1 MYFDLA
7 NFFLELE
14 EEVRGFAVARNLS
27 GEGQITNMFERG
39 FEPIEVVSAE
49 LETPEVILSVPWAL
63 SLIMV
68 RDCIQ
73 WSSIL
78 QVISGNDANDM
89 RIWSHDHSSVACR
102 NTPPPVVSDNTG
114 NIVDPAIEIKT

>member
-1 MYFDLA
+1 M
-7 NFFLELE
+7 E
-14 EEVRGFAVARNLS
+14 EEVRGFAVARDLG
-27 GEGQITNMFERG
+27 GEGQIPDVFECG

-49 LETPEVILSVPWAL
+49 LETPEVILGVPWAL

-89 RIWSHDHSSVACR
+89 RIWSHDHSSVSCW
-102 NTPPPVVSDNTG
+102 NTPPSVVSDDAG
-114 NIVDPAIEIKT
+114 NIVDPTVEIKA